1 MRNPFTFVVESSL
14 GAFFISLSAILFI
27 ALLYIS
33 VSNFNSDIEI
43 LNADQNQVSASTHYI
58 SSTEKILINSWANE
72 NSIQAPQGRSFY
84 KYLIDKYPD
93 RPWLEVIDE

>member
-43 LNADQNQVSASTHYI
+43 LNADQNQVSA
-58 SSTEKILINSWANE
+58 NSH
-72 NSIQAPQGRSFY
+72 
-84 KYLIDKYPD
+84 
-93 RPWLEVIDE
+93 